1 MQKCW
6 DNALVAMERVLDR
19 DLTSIEAY
27 LDDRVYK
34 EMRDQVLKQLVNPT
48 TLKPTLFQN
57 LLEHFT
63 SSYAQLRGN
72 FIKFIIDTRLNS
84 QFASSPPLD
93 QILHLI
99 ERTRLLM
106 SVERR
111 EFSEIFFEIQASPD
125 LNKILETVG
134 NLLFER
140 IEQAAKHLKPEESK
154 EIAAFIHPLM
164 NSILSENN
172 QKDPFGLFLKLLTER
187 FGFKPP
193 ITSMKIEIHESVDNP
208 DDTQF
213 NSTSTHDN
221 TVYVQSH
228 NIDVINV

>member
-48 TLKPTLFQN
+48 TLNPTLFQN

-72 FIKFIIDTRLNS
+72 FIKFILDTRLNS
-84 QFASSPPLD
+84 QFASSPPRD

-140 IEQAAKHLKPEESK
+140 IEHAAKHLKPEESK

-164 NSILSENN
+164 NSILSENS

-193 ITSMKIEIHESVDNP
+193 VTRVNIEIHESIDNP
-208 DDTQF
+208 D
-213 NSTSTHDN
+213 STHDN